1 MNNRYFY
8 GLVTPVLFQGCFF
21 KTNQLSYKFY
31 LQLKTLTYTSSISIN
46 IFQKH
51 ISMFNVNATI
61 KIVSVGVVFNTFLV
75 GIVLKSMMSF
85 CFIWVTTCVMLI
97 SYTWCTGSSFADI
110 CNYGAL
116 IAYGRQFIYFVA
128 INYTPTQLTSINATC
143 NNTVLYLIADMCV
156 L

>member
-46 IFQKH
+46 IFKKH

-61 KIVSVGVVFNTFLV
+61 KNVRVGVVFNTFL
-75 GIVLKSMMSF
+75 SWDSF
-85 CFIWVTTCVMLI
+85 KIDDVILFHLGHHV
-97 SYTWCTGSSFADI
+97 
-110 CNYGAL
+110 CN
-116 IAYGRQFIYFVA
+116 V
-128 INYTPTQLTSINATC
+128 NK
-143 NNTVLYLIADMCV
+143 LYLVYGLVFRRYAIMGF
-156 L
+156 